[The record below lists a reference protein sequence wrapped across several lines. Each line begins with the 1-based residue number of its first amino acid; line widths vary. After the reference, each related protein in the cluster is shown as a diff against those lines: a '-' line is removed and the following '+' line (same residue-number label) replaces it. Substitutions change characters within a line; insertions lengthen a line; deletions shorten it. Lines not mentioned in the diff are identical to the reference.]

1 MTPVDPSYYIE
12 TYKAS
17 DGWRWRLKARNHEVI
32 AHGEAYLTKWNLRRF
47 LSKWSSETVV
57 YWIT

>member
-12 TYKAS
+12 AYKAS

-32 AHGEAYLTKWNLRRF
+32 AHGEAYLTK
-47 LSKWSSETVV
+47 
-57 YWIT
+57 